1 MTRYGSVRLLLLGLV
16 ALAFELTVA
25 EKLSFLGGRAEP
37 LLVLACF
44 GALFA
49 RDRPQGLWVAWTLGL
64 AKDLGGA
71 SPLGLHALLFL
82 GIAWAL
88 LGLRRFVFREH
99 PLMQL
104 LIASVAALVVNLP
117 VAAFACVSAGSI
129 PLGLVLAKSFAG
141 SLLTGVLA
149 PAVMGILLR
158 RRSFVRPN
166 G

>member
-1 MTRYGSVRLLLLGLV
+1 MMRYGSARLLAVALV

-49 RDRPQGLWVAWTLGL
+49 RDRQQGLWVAWILGL
-64 AKDLGGA
+64 AKDLGSA

-82 GIAWAL
+82 GIAWAI

-104 LIASVAALVVNLP
+104 LIVSVAALVVNLP
-117 VAAFACVSAGSI
+117 IAALVCISIGSV
-129 PLGLVLAKSFAG
+129 PLGLVLGKSLAG
-141 SLLTGVLA
+141 ALLTGVLA
-149 PAVMGILLR
+149 PAVMGLLLR